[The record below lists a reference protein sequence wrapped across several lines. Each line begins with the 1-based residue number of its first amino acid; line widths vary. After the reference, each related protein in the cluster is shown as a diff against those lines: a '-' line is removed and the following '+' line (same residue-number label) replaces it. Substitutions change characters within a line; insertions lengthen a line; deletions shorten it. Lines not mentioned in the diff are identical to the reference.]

1 MKESLNISKKLP
13 HPAYSYASKRPIT
26 SPLLSLTTKTT
37 FQITALVIT
46 LLLSLWVSASNA
58 ATFTP
63 LGFQAGGTSSFAF
76 DVSGDGSTV
85 VGYGGSSLGDQ
96 AFYWT
101 STTGMVGSTV
111 PSSFAYGVNQD
122 GSVIV
127 GSGSASS
134 PNAMRWTVA
143 TGEVEDLG
151 NYLAVGGFSVARGVS
166 ADGLTVAG
174 QNTKQS
180 ILGSRFDALRWH
192 GPADSVVTT
201 PLGFLPGVTINSL
214 FAGANDISADGL
226 VIIGYSRSA
235 VGQQGFRWFDDG
247 DPSTPDMSSMGTAT
261 SFASAVSSDGR
272 FAVGDGEF
280 GEAFLWDNTNPASI
294 VLLGDLPGDAF
305 FSRGNDVSA
314 DGSIVV
320 GESASSTGARR
331 DEAFIWDAVNGMR
344 RLQDVLAAEG
354 IDLTGWT
361 LATANGISDNGSTI
375 VGWGINPAGQ
385 NEAWV
390 ATFQFDDEAPL
401 VTAVLADPNPAP
413 VFTDI
418 SLTATVDDSTTGN
431 ANIASAEY
439 SIDGGPWLNMDAAD
453 LGFDS
458 PVEAVTAT
466 IPAFAAAGV
475 YEVCV
480 RGTDEPDNS
489 SDPGTDPENT
499 CTLLVAYD
507 PDGVFVTGGGWI
519 DSPAGACLLDAAC
532 ALAEGKAN
540 FGFVSRYKKN
550 AQLPTGNTE
559 FKFSAGGLNFHSDI
573 YEWLV
578 VNINGS
584 NAQYKGSG
592 TINGN
597 LSPSGDAYKFM
608 LWARDI
614 DPSDTFRIKIWYD
627 DAIGAEVVVY
637 DNGFNQEI
645 GGGNIV
651 IHTK

>member
-1 MKESLNISKKLP
+1 MEENTIFPQGLL
-13 HPAYSYASKRPIT
+13 HPSYLYAGQKSTKRETPSPIT
-26 SPLLSLTTKTT
+26 TRNVYRL
-37 FQITALVIT
+37 TALVIT
-46 LLLSLWVSASNA
+46 VLLGLWVSALNA

-63 LGFQAGGTSSFAF
+63 LGFQTGGTTSFAF

-85 VGYGGSSLGDQ
+85 VGYGGSTSGNQ

-101 STTGMVGSTV
+101 SATGMMGSGV

-127 GSGSASS
+127 GSGSANSS
-134 PNAMRWTVA
+134 NAMRWTVGA
-143 TGEVEDLG
+143 GVEDLG
-151 NYLAVGGFSVARGVS
+151 NYSGVGGFSVARGVS

-180 ILGSRFDALRWH
+180 TFGSRFDAMRWS
-192 GPADSVVTT
+192 GPAGSVVTT
-201 PLGFLPGVTINSL
+201 PLGFLPNPTQL

-226 VIIGYSRSA
+226 VIVGYSRST
-235 VGQQGFRWFDDG
+235 VGQEGFRWIDDG
-247 DPSTPDMSSMGTAT
+247 NPSTADMSSMGTAT

-272 FAVGDGEF
+272 FAVGGGVA
-280 GEAFLWDNTNPASI
+280 GEAFLWDNADPNS
-294 VLLGDLPGDAF
+294 VVHLGDLPGDAF
-305 FSRGNDVSA
+305 SSRGNDVSA

-320 GESASSTGARR
+320 GESASSTGAQR

-344 RLQDVLAAEG
+344 RLQDVLEAEG
-354 IDLTGWT
+354 IDLMGWT

-385 NEAWV
+385 KEAWV
-390 ATFQFDDEAPL
+390 ATFQFDSEAPL
-401 VTAVLADPNPAP
+401 VTDVLANPNPAP

-453 LGFDS
+453 MGFDS
-458 PVEAVTAT
+458 PAEAVTAT
-466 IPAFAAAGV
+466 IPAFAETGV
-475 YEVCV
+475 HEVCV
-480 RGTDEPDNS
+480 RGTDEPDNT
-489 SDPGTDPENT
+489 SDPATDLENA

-507 PDGVFVTGGGWI
+507 PNGAFVTGGGWI
-519 DSPAGACLLDAAC
+519 TSQAGACLLDAAC
-532 ALAEGKAN
+532 ELAEGKAN

-559 FKFSAGGLNFHSDI
+559 FKFSAGGLDFHSDT

-578 VNINGS
+578 VNMNGS

-597 LSPSGDAYKFM
+597 LSPSGDEYKFM

-614 DPSDTFRIKIWYD
+614 DPSDTFRIKIWHD
-627 DAIGAEVVVY
+627 DAFGAEVVVY
-637 DNGFNQEI
+637 DNDFDQEI

-651 IHTK
+651 VHTK